1 MAALDWLMGF
11 GLVMAA
17 FPSILAIVN
26 TCRLHRAPSFGEA
39 ETGDELVSCCIPARN
54 EEENLEACVQ
64 SLLEGGHEH
73 VEILVYDDE
82 SDDETPEILARLT
95 AADPRVKAVPTRP
108 LPQGFNGKQHA
119 CQAMGEFANGE
130 WMLFTDADVRFEP
143 GWLKRTLAVARTDE
157 RLGLLSAFPRE
168 IARTIG
174 EMLMVPMIHV
184 LLLGYLPMGRMR
196 KTLDPAASAGCGQFL
211 FARRVAWKES
221 GGHEAFAD
229 SMHDGIRL
237 PRSVRAAGW
246 KSDLVD
252 GTDLCSCR
260 MYRGFGES
268 FRGFTKNAY
277 EGLGSIW
284 ILLLLSVIHLLGHLL
299 PWGILAW
306 NLFTGTWF
314 TIASP
319 LAIAA
324 ILVVLV
330 MRIRLANRYRQPCLA
345 VVLHPLAIFTTSLV
359 QWWSLAVQLRGRRS
373 WRGRTAG

>member
-1 MAALDWLMGF
+1 MTGLDWVMGF
-11 GLVMAA
+11 GFVMAA
-17 FPSILAIVN
+17 FPSILAMVN
-26 TCRLHRAPSFGEA
+26 TRRLHQAPSSTEA
-39 ETGDELVSCCIPARN
+39 EAGDELVSCCIPARN
-54 EEENLEACVQ
+54 EEENLEACVK
-64 SLLEGGHEH
+64 SLLAGGHEQ

-82 SDDETPEILARLT
+82 SDDGTPDILARLA

-108 LPQGFNGKQHA
+108 LPAGFNGKQHA
-119 CQAMGEFANGE
+119 CQAMGEFANGQ
-130 WMLFTDADVRFEP
+130 WILFTDADVRFEP
-143 GWLKRTLAVARTDE
+143 GWLKRTLAVARSDE

-196 KTLDPAASAGCGQFL
+196 KTLEPAASAGCGQFL
-211 FARRVAWKES
+211 FARRTAWKES
-221 GGHEAFAD
+221 GGHKAFAD

-237 PRSVRAAGW
+237 PRSIRAAGW
-246 KSDLVD
+246 KTDLVD
-252 GTDLCSCR
+252 GTDLCNCR

-330 MRIRLANRYRQPCLA
+330 MRIRLANRYRQPWLA
-345 VVLHPLAIFTTSLV
+345 IVLHPLAIFTTSLV

-373 WRGRTAG
+373 WRGRVAS

>member
-1 MAALDWLMGF
+1 MTGLDWVMGF
-11 GLVMAA
+11 GFVMAA
-17 FPSILAIVN
+17 FPSILAMVN
-26 TCRLHRAPSFGEA
+26 TRRLHQAPSSTEA
-39 ETGDELVSCCIPARN
+39 EAGDELVSCCIPARN
-54 EEENLEACVQ
+54 EEENLEACVK
-64 SLLEGGHEH
+64 SLLAGGHEQ

-82 SDDETPEILARLT
+82 SDDGTPDILARLA

-108 LPQGFNGKQHA
+108 LPAGFNGKQHA
-119 CQAMGEFANGE
+119 CQAMGEFANGQ

-143 GWLKRTLAVARTDE
+143 GWLKRTLAVARSDE

-196 KTLDPAASAGCGQFL
+196 KTLEPAASAGCGQFL
-211 FARRVAWKES
+211 FARRTAWKES

-237 PRSVRAAGW
+237 PRSIRAAGW
-246 KSDLVD
+246 KTDLVD
-252 GTDLCSCR
+252 GTDLCNCR

-314 TIASP
+314 AIASP

-330 MRIRLANRYRQPCLA
+330 MRIRLANRYRQPWLA
-345 VVLHPLAIFTTSLV
+345 IVLHPLAIFTTSLV

-373 WRGRTAG
+373 WRGRVAT

>member
-1 MAALDWLMGF
+1 MTGLDWVMGF
-11 GLVMAA
+11 GFVMAA
-17 FPSILAIVN
+17 FPSILAMVN
-26 TCRLHRAPSFGEA
+26 TRRLHQAPSSTEA
-39 ETGDELVSCCIPARN
+39 EAGDELVSCCIPARN
-54 EEENLEACVQ
+54 EEENLEACVK
-64 SLLEGGHEH
+64 SLLAGGHEQ

-82 SDDETPEILARLT
+82 SDDGTPDILARLA

-108 LPQGFNGKQHA
+108 LPAGFNGKQHA
-119 CQAMGEFANGE
+119 CQAMGEFANGQ

-143 GWLKRTLAVARTDE
+143 GWLKRTLAVARSDE

-196 KTLDPAASAGCGQFL
+196 KTLEPAASAGCGQFL
-211 FARRVAWKES
+211 FARRTAWKES

-237 PRSVRAAGW
+237 PRSIRAAGW
-246 KSDLVD
+246 KTDLVD
-252 GTDLCSCR
+252 GTDLCNCR

-314 TIASP
+314 AIASP

-330 MRIRLANRYRQPCLA
+330 MRIRLANRYRQPWLA
-345 VVLHPLAIFTTSLV
+345 IVLHPLAIFTTSLV

-373 WRGRTAG
+373 WRGRVAS